1 MTDRFE
7 ACLAH
12 VLRHEGGYVDHPAD
26 PGGATNMGITRRTL
40 AEWRGVSPAS
50 ALDKAEVKALTR
62 AEAARIYRARYWER
76 CAAGEM
82 AAGLDLA
89 VFDFAVNS
97 GPDRAVRMLQGLL
110 GVAVDGIV
118 GPVTRAQLVRQHA
131 GGGTTGLIEALC
143 KRRLEF
149 LMSLSTFATFGRG
162 WRSRVEAV
170 RKATLADARAAPPV
184 IQPRT
189 DAMDFLSG
197 YRTYIIAALMAL
209 VGLAQL
215 LGVEIPVFDGASG
228 GQLLLEAF
236 AIVFLRRGI
245 ETATARG

>member
-7 ACLAH
+7 TCLAH
-12 VLRHEGGYVDHPAD
+12 VLAHEGGYVDHPAD

-40 AEWRGVSPAS
+40 AEWRGISPAS
-50 ALDKAEVKALTR
+50 ALDKQEVRALTR
-62 AEAARIYRARYWER
+62 EEAARIYRARYWER
-76 CAAGEM
+76 CAADEM

-97 GPDRAVRMLQGLL
+97 GPDRAVRMLQTLL
-110 GVAVDGIV
+110 GVAADGIV
-118 GPVTRAQLVRQHA
+118 GPLTRAQLERQHA
-131 GGGTTGLIEALC
+131 GGGTPGLVEALC

-170 RKATLADARAAPPV
+170 RKTALADARAVSPKF
-184 IQPRT
+184 QPRI

-197 YRTYIIAALMAL
+197 YRTYIVAALMAL

-215 LGVEIPVFDGASG
+215 LGIEVPVFDDASG

-236 AIVFLRRGI
+236 AILFLRRGLKAV
-245 ETATARG
+245 TQG